1 MNQHFSEE
9 ESKAQMTN
17 KSQCPWGSSD
27 RHIIQILLLSFLLK
41 ITYIFIYFWLLQV
54 LIVAWG
60 LSCPEARGILVP

>member
-27 RHIIQILLLSFLLK
+27 HHFIQILLLF
-41 ITYIFIYFWLLQV
+41 F
-54 LIVAWG
+54 
-60 LSCPEARGILVP
+60 